1 MNSQCGARTSPC
13 CFSQAFPTSGALELC
28 HGLLY
33 GFQLVLAVY
42 NIAVYNIAVYNM
54 VEEFALWQNLQ
65 FPVCCIVI
73 ASSGNV
79 EYVIALLNIFLV

>member
-1 MNSQCGARTSPC
+1 MGPEPLHAASLKPFPPC
-13 CFSQAFPTSGALELC
+13 VSSGALELC
-28 HGLLY
+28 RGLLY

-42 NIAVYNIAVYNM
+42 NMVVSTM

>member
-1 MNSQCGARTSPC
+1 MLLLSSLSHLAS
-13 CFSQAFPTSGALELC
+13 ALELC
-28 HGLLY
+28 RGLLC

-42 NIAVYNIAVYNM
+42 NMVVSTM

>member
-1 MNSQCGARTSPC
+1 MGPGPLHAASLKPFPPC
-13 CFSQAFPTSGALELC
+13 VSSGALELC
-28 HGLLY
+28 CGLVNS
-33 GFQLVLAVY
+33 FQLVLAVY
-42 NIAVYNIAVYNM
+42 NMVVSTM

-79 EYVIALLNIFLV
+79 EYVIVLLNIFLV